1 MAKDL
6 SVKQRR
12 FCEIYCANGFNA
24 TQAAIDAGY
33 SEKSVTTNT
42 TKLLKN
48 TKVKEYVDSYKAK
61 LARSTQITAEGI
73 LERLAIESG
82 YNGEHTLPEDS
93 TQSGRIQALKQ
104 MAEYT
109 GGFDAN
115 RQKHEVVQVTH
126 EDWLDSLK

>member
-33 SEKSVTTNT
+33 SKKTAKEMGYENLTKPHVVKYIEEYKSELSES
-42 TKLLKN
+42 TK
-48 TKVKEYVDSYKAK
+48 
-61 LARSTQITAEGI
+61 ITAEGI

-104 MAEYT
+104 MSEYT

-115 RQKHEVVQVTH
+115 KQKHEVVQVTH